1 MELREFIDIGLK
13 KGMLRSELIDILIQ
27 KGYSKKEIDAAF
39 GTKKDNKIMR
49 KEESGLSHMQKI
61 GKIFSNPFGFFDEVR
76 EDSIKNSFLLYL
88 FSLLIVMGV
97 GVIFA
102 FLFGMMLSG
111 VSRFSVSSFIG
122 FIFYPIMFVLGL
134 AATFVYAGIVHL
146 MMKMFN
152 GRGSFTDS
160 YNACTYSL
168 IPVAI
173 ISVVPLLGF
182 LGIIYGI
189 VLMTFGLSK
198 YHEISKGKA
207 IISACAPVFVFIL
220 LLILFIVLL
229 ISAFSGPFF

>member
-1 MELREFIDIGLK
+1 MGLREFIDIGLK

-39 GTKKDNKIMR
+39 GTKKDDKIMR
-49 KEESGLSHMQKI
+49 KKESGLSHMQKV
-61 GKIFSNPFGFFDEVR
+61 GKIFSDPLGFFDEVR

-173 ISVVPLLGF
+173 ISVVPLLG
-182 LGIIYGI
+182 
-189 VLMTFGLSK
+189 
-198 YHEISKGKA
+198 
-207 IISACAPVFVFIL
+207 
-220 LLILFIVLL
+220 
-229 ISAFSGPFF
+229 